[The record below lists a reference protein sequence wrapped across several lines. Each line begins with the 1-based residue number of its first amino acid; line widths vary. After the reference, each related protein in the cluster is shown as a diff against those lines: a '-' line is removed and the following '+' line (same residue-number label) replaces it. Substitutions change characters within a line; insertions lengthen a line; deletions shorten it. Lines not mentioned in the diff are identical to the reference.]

1 MAMKLAAASM
11 KRNISRRSMAKYYGE
26 AHRRRNNV
34 GEEMPSAEGYR
45 RRKSEM
51 AAKEAASAYRR
62 GNGGE
67 KPASAN
73 EAALSHG

>member
-1 MAMKLAAASM
+1 MKLAAASM
-11 KRNISRRSMAKYYGE
+11 KRNISRRSISKYYGE

-45 RRKSEM
+45 EENLKWRE
-51 AAKEAASAYRR
+51 KEAASAYRR